1 MWLVA
6 TTLGDIETYGGK
18 EGLFMV
24 MVVISALRTL
34 KQKSQCQA
42 ENNSKR
48 RGEARHCLKTTPTTV
63 KEGVTGTLTT
73 DSHSQHALCII
84 HFQGLEI
91 ATYICMYAYSY
102 RFLHFKNEFMVL
114 YLEYSFKQH
123 VCM

>member
-1 MWLVA
+1 MWLMA
-6 TTLGDIETYGGK
+6 TTLGDTEPYGGK

-42 ENNSKR
+42 ENSRKG
-48 RGEARHCLKTTPTTV
+48 RGEARHCLKITPTTI

-91 ATYICMYAYSY
+91 ATCICMHAYSY
-102 RFLHFKNEFMVL
+102 TFLHFKNEFMVL
-114 YLEYSFKQH
+114 YLE
-123 VCM
+123 